1 MRQWPSWKSG
11 RRDLGGNRIVK
22 YARDRRLRNARISE
36 HEADRGKMGFQS
48 RSRSKKRKE
57 RILPSLS
64 GSGVAIR
71 HIVASEECNSQ
82 SAPIEENG
90 ESKKR
95 KEKKA
100 KPAGTE
106 VKPIRKATPN
116 LSNGGKLRRL
126 LLTAHEAKCGE
137 TASKLFPLS
146 SIVWLSR
153 FWALVLQLEQEAASG
168 ATSYC
173 DQALSLG

>member
-1 MRQWPSWKSG
+1 MRLIGGKWASN
-11 RRDLGGNRIVK
+11 RDL
-22 YARDRRLRNARISE
+22 A
-36 HEADRGKMGFQS
+36 Q
-48 RSRSKKRKE
+48 KKRKE
-57 RILPSLS
+57 RILPCLS

-71 HIVASEECNSQ
+71 HIMASEECNSQ

-106 VKPIRKATPN
+106 VKPIRKATLN
-116 LSNGGKLRRL
+116 LSDGGKLRRL

-137 TASKLFPLS
+137 NLTASNLFPLS